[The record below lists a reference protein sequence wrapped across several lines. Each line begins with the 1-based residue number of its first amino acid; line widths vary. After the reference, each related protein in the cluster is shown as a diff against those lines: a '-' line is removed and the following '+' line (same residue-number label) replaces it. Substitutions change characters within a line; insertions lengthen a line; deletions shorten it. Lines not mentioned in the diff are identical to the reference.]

1 MEERLRQK
9 RLAELRK
16 SVSQMTDD
24 ELYAE
29 IGASRNNRHTP
40 TKPKKKAKKVSTK
53 VEKKKGTSDLDK
65 ALSEL
70 TPEQAKALLGKLEG

>member
-1 MEERLRQK
+1 MEERSRQK

-40 TKPKKKAKKVSTK
+40 TKPKKTKAKSKTSK
-53 VEKKKGTSDLDK
+53 PKKSEVDK
-65 ALSEL
+65 ALEGL
-70 TPEQAKALLGKLEG
+70 TPEQAKALLDKLKE